1 MKNLSNQRGLT
12 LIELILVVGII
23 VLLFGIGFVGITNIQ
38 VLTARST
45 AATVLIS
52 DIRNQQIKA
61 MVGDT
66 EGRASP
72 DNYGV
77 KLLSDEYVLFHGNNY
92 DPTNPDNYT
101 IPLPDAH
108 GMTST
113 FPNDEI
119 VFASDSGELVSFLEG
134 SNTVT
139 IINNPSSTSETITLN
154 QYGVVTNFQ

>member
-1 MKNLSNQRGLT
+1 MKNLSYQRGLT

-45 AATVLIS
+45 AATILIS

-66 EGRASP
+66 EGRATP

-77 KLLSDEYVLFHGNNY
+77 KLFTDKYVLFHGNNY
-92 DPTNPDNYT
+92 DPNDPDNYS

-108 GMTST
+108 SMTST

-119 VFASDSGELVSFLEG
+119 VFASDSGELLGFIEG

-154 QYGVVTNFQ
+154 AYGVVIDFQ